1 MLDYKILSN
10 KPYLTK
16 DNEKYI
22 DLLSKTYKINQSPQT
37 SVIVVRKEYIGRPDL
52 ISLAIFGDDK
62 YGDIICKFNGISNPF
77 ELNEDMIIYIPSI
90 EDILESLIH
99 QETPSQLANETDTI
113 IDKKTYK
120 DNRKKKTEKRTPN
133 ELTVGNNN
141 FVIDRSL
148 GLVFY

>member
-10 KPYLTK
+10 KPYLSQN
-16 DNEKYI
+16 NEKYI
-22 DLLSKTYKINQSPQT
+22 DLLSKTYKLSQSPQT
-37 SVIVVRKEYIGRPDL
+37 SVIVVSKEYVALPDL

-77 ELNEDMIIYIPSI
+77 ELNENMIIYIPSI
-90 EDILESLIH
+90 ENILESLIH
-99 QETPSQLANETDTI
+99 QDTPSILANESDTI
-113 IDKKTYK
+113 IDEKTYN
-120 DNRKKKTEKRTPN
+120 DNRKKTNEKRTPN
-133 ELTVGNNN
+133 ELTVGNSN

>member
-10 KPYLTK
+10 KPYLSQN
-16 DNEKYI
+16 NEKYI
-22 DLLSKTYKINQSPQT
+22 DLLSKTYKLSQSPQT
-37 SVIVVRKEYIGRPDL
+37 SVIVVSKEYVARPDL

-77 ELNEDMIIYIPSI
+77 ELNENMIIYIPSI
-90 EDILESLIH
+90 ENILESLIH
-99 QETPSQLANETDTI
+99 QDTPSILANETDTI
-113 IDKKTYK
+113 IDKKTYN
-120 DNRKKKTEKRTPN
+120 DNRKKTNEKRTPN
-133 ELTVGNNN
+133 ELTVGNSN

>member
-10 KPYLTK
+10 KPYLSQN
-16 DNEKYI
+16 NEKYI
-22 DLLSKTYKINQSPQT
+22 DLLSKTYKLSQSPQT
-37 SVIVVRKEYIGRPDL
+37 SVIVVSKEYVARPDL

-77 ELNEDMIIYIPSI
+77 ELNENMIIYIPSI
-90 EDILESLIH
+90 ENILESLIH
-99 QETPSQLANETDTI
+99 QDTPSILANESDTI
-113 IDKKTYK
+113 IDKKTYN
-120 DNRKKKTEKRTPN
+120 DNRKKTNEKRTPN
-133 ELTVGNNN
+133 ELTVGNSN